1 MTCSGPYCTSDC
13 ILRLFL
19 WFLQELEAKLSRQS
33 NHNQSRVDFHQFHM
47 VFYQFQ
53 QAGNEEFQS
62 MKKWN
67 SAVGIVAAET
77 NGTVMNSEIFAMH
90 SNFRYDSEIS
100 LS

>member
-1 MTCSGPYCTSDC
+1 
-13 ILRLFL
+13 
-19 WFLQELEAKLSRQS
+19 
-33 NHNQSRVDFHQFHM
+33 M

-67 SAVGIVAAET
+67 SVVGIVAAGG
-77 NGTVMNSEIFAMH
+77 NGTVAGTVVKFATLDNFAMIAK
-90 SNFRYDSEIS
+90 FRYDSEFS